1 MPIEGID
8 RFVGM
13 TLNWIVE
20 RDLAAPVFRPRDR
33 RAARP
38 RMATDGGEPRWRSR

>member
-8 RFVGM
+8 SFVGM
-13 TLNWIVE
+13 KLNWIVE
-20 RDLAAPVFRPRDR
+20 RDAGAPVFRPPDR

-38 RMATDGGEPRWRSR
+38 R